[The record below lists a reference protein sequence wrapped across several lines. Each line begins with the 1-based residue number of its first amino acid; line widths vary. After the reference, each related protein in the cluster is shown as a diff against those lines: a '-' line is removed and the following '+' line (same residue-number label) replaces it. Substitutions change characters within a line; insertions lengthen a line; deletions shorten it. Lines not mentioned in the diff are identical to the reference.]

1 VSDWATVSLIH
12 EHLTRNSRFSA
23 WLKHRCG
30 IRPQDRVLLAVRER
44 GAWHRF
50 PPVWVALGWRFIF
63 RLPCICLLFSFPS
76 AVAAVASWLGGG
88 VGALGFLLDWG
99 GGTATGLSVSWAP
112 FIPDV
117 RSCRDFRRP
126 NPNCSRLDSS
136 SFASLLRLTARG
148 PCWAWGSKG
157 TRNSSWLDFF
167 GYFSIRGDSCQ
178 GIRDFHG
185 DFMG

>member
-1 VSDWATVSLIH
+1 MALS
-12 EHLTRNSRFSA
+12 
-23 WLKHRCG
+23 
-30 IRPQDRVLLAVRER
+30 LAVHLPPPLHMSPFFLAFSGR
-44 GAWHRF
+44 GSSILAR
-50 PPVWVALGWRFIF
+50 R
-63 RLPCICLLFSFPS
+63 
-76 AVAAVASWLGGG
+76 G
-88 VGALGFLLDWG
+88 VGALGLVLDWG

-185 DFMG
+185 VTQSTMRIGTSEKLPAQ